1 MRGEPA
7 LGIIRPVRASRLRRT
22 AFAWLLVAW
31 AGGTGCRAAAVR
43 SAPPLVQPG
52 APGHAPRILSVAEA
66 ADLSGIRP
74 SPADIRFMQ
83 GMIAHHAQALE
94 MAALVEGRTGNEQIR
109 QLARRIAL
117 SQADEI
123 AMMQEWLRTRGAAVP
138 DLHAHH
144 APGATLMPGMLTPDE
159 MGRLA
164 AATGLA
170 FDRLFLESMIRHHE
184 GALVMVAD
192 LLAQPGAVQ
201 DSELFS
207 FVSDVDADQRMEI
220 LRMATL
226 LKELQQ

>member
-1 MRGEPA
+1 
-7 LGIIRPVRASRLRRT
+7 
-22 AFAWLLVAW
+22 
-31 AGGTGCRAAAVR
+31 
-43 SAPPLVQPG
+43 
-52 APGHAPRILSVAEA
+52 
-66 ADLSGIRP
+66 
-74 SPADIRFMQ
+74 MQ